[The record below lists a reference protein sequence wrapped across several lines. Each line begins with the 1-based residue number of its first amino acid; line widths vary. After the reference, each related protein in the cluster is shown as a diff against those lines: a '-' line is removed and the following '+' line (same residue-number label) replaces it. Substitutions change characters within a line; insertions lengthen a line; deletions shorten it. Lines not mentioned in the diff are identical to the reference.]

1 MTMCKQ
7 TERDGRSLSGQELRI
22 TGVEPKT
29 HTVYMMID
37 GCRVTGVFRAGHNRE
52 VYSRLKGVLIDSFL
66 NSASIS
72 SLT

>member
-1 MTMCKQ
+1 MCKQ

-22 TGVEPKT
+22 TGVEPET

-52 VYSRLKGVLIDSFL
+52 VYSRLKDLLINSFR
-66 NSASIS
+66 NSPSIS
-72 SLT
+72 TLT

>member
-22 TGVEPKT
+22 TGVEPET

-37 GCRVTGVFRAGHNRE
+37 GCRVTGVFRAGNNRE